1 MKSIPVYFRP
11 EMSVDSRGYS
21 PSASKPEQV
30 VADWLASGLPIDLK
44 TFDAATVT
52 DLSHVHSRDYVKG
65 VLSGE
70 IANGHGNTNL
80 GVSRSCLLTVGS
92 FMAAVEDAVANGQV
106 ACSPTSGFHHAGF
119 DYGRGYCTFNGLM
132 AAAWRMMNHKW
143 CVAIID
149 CDAHYG
155 DGTQNIV
162 THKGLHDRVHHWTY
176 GRDSSGAF
184 QWDRF
189 ERRIRNFMEA
199 FLNKTEAARRIV
211 FYQAGADVHV
221 DDPLGPG
228 EDGMFD
234 ADMRQRDRLIFE
246 LCRSHQVPVV
256 WNLAGGYQRDEY
268 GGIPKVLELHRAT
281 MEECVRCFVGTPEP
295 HGVNN
300 SVTA

>member
-1 MKSIPVYFRP
+1 MRSIPVYFRP

-21 PSASKPEQV
+21 PSASKPAHV
-30 VADWLASGLPIDLK
+30 VADWLGSGLQIDVR
-44 TFDAATVT
+44 TFEAATVS
-52 DLSHVHSRDYVKG
+52 DLSHVHSRNYVKG

-92 FMAAVEDAVANGQV
+92 FVAAAEEAVANEQV

-132 AAAWRMMNHKW
+132 AATWRMLTRKW

-149 CDAHYG
+149 CDAHDG
-155 DGTQNIV
+155 DGTQSIL

-176 GRDSSGAF
+176 GRDNSGTF

-189 ERRIRNFMEA
+189 ERRIRNFMEE
-199 FLNKTEAARRIV
+199 FLNETEAAQRIV
-211 FYQAGADVHV
+211 LYQAGADVHV

-228 EDGMFD
+228 EAGMYES
-234 ADMRQRDRLIFE
+234 DMRQRDRLIFE

-256 WNLAGGYQRDEY
+256 WNLAGGYQRDEF
-268 GGIPKVLELHRAT
+268 GGIPKVLERVRSAERA
-281 MEECVRCFVGTPEP
+281 VRAMKSRGLF
-295 HGVNN
+295 
-300 SVTA
+300 AA